1 MGHSC
6 TESVEGTMSTNEGR
20 HTNTVR
26 QYKCTDADIR
36 YEDGK
41 YDSLNQELGI

>member
-1 MGHSC
+1 
-6 TESVEGTMSTNEGR
+6 MSTNEGR

-26 QYKCTDADIR
+26 QYICTDADIC

-41 YDSLNQELGI
+41 YDCFNPELGI